1 MACIQEAKKPCQ
13 LKQTNQ
19 PSTGLFMNKI
29 KFDMNGTDFDFVVET
44 YNYANKTHRLNDTQ
58 HGIGKIKNQQDG

>member
-1 MACIQEAKKPCQ
+1 
-13 LKQTNQ
+13 
-19 PSTGLFMNKI
+19 MNKI